1 MDYVVVIYVKGGGT
15 LLHQFETE
23 KEAIKMEKEALSLP
37 DVESTERIVLTR
49 VSSSK
54 NMKH

>member
-15 LLHQFETE
+15 LFHQFETE
-23 KEAIKMEKEALSLP
+23 KEAIEMEKEALSLP

-49 VSSSK
+49 VASSK